1 MRLAWPLTAATLVVL
16 AAMPV
21 LAQAQPS
28 PTGLHTGPAAPVAP
42 ATVARD
48 AEGRATVRAV
58 RTPSPIRID
67 GRLDEAVYEQVQ
79 PISGFIQTEPT
90 AGAPSTEKTE
100 AWVLFD
106 DKAIYIS
113 FRCWET
119 RVGHRVAN
127 EMRRDSTTMIDNDMV
142 AFILDTFR
150 DQTSGAYF
158 GVNSLGGRMD
168 GQFSGTQYNGDW
180 NPLWDARTGSFGGG
194 WTAEIV
200 MPFSSL
206 RYPQGREQEW
216 GINLQRTIRT
226 KNELSFLT
234 RLSNARGPA
243 AIGQMNQE
251 GRMVGLQVPE
261 AAQNIDVKPYAS
273 SNLTTDRVAVPPLS
287 NSSVTNV
294 GLDVKYGVTQ
304 NLAADLTV
312 NTDFAQVEADEQQV
326 NLTRFSLFFPEK
338 RDFFLENQGIFN
350 FGIGGTAAGFAI
362 SPSTDFP
369 VLFYSRRIG
378 LQQGRQV
385 PLRVGGRLTGRV
397 GKFAVGAITMRT
409 GESDTPSTRATAFS
423 VLRLKRDVLRRSA
436 IGAILTSRSRQEA
449 NAGRND
455 VAGFDGL
462 FNFYTNLSINTLWAR
477 SMSTDAAGTD
487 NSYRAQLDYSGD
499 RYSVQAEHLTVGAH
513 FRPDM
518 GFLRRADIRKNY
530 GSVKFSPRPKTRN
543 RVRKYYAQGAFNHI
557 ENTSGRLEYREAST
571 EAGIEFQNSDKLSV
585 GATAT
590 YEYIPRPFAIATGI
604 AVPIGGYTYDNV
616 RFSYLLARQRKVAG
630 SLSVEFG
637 SLYGGGR
644 TGVSYSRGRLAISTR
659 LSVEPSI
666 NINRVALAQGTF
678 TNTLIG
684 SRITETVTPRLFIS
698 ALIQYNSGTT
708 SLANNVRLRWEYQ
721 PGSEL
726 FVVYNDGRDTR
737 VAGFPDVLNR
747 SIIVKATKLFRF

>member
-1 MRLAWPLTAATLVVL
+1 MHVTRPLSAALLLLATA
-16 AAMPV
+16 
-21 LAQAQPS
+21 AQAQS
-28 PTGLHTGPAAPVAP
+28 PVSTLPPGPAAPVAP
-42 ATVARD
+42 ATMNRD

-58 RTPSPIRID
+58 RTPLPIRID
-67 GRLDEAVYEQVQ
+67 GRLDEAVYETVP

-90 AGAPSTEKTE
+90 AGAPSTEKTD

-119 RVGHRVAN
+119 RVGRRVAN

-142 AFILDTFR
+142 AFIFDTFM
-150 DQTSGAYF
+150 DQTSAAF
-158 GVNSLGGRMD
+158 FAVNSLGGRMD

-180 NPLWDARTGSFGGG
+180 NPLWDARAGTFDGG

-206 RYPQGREQEW
+206 RYPRGRDQEW

-234 RLSNARGPA
+234 RLGNARGPS
-243 AIGQMNQE
+243 AIGQMNQA
-251 GRMVGLQVPE
+251 GRIVGLQVPE

-287 NSSVTNV
+287 NDIATNV

-397 GKFAVGAITMRT
+397 GSFAVGAMTMQT
-409 GESDTPSTRATAFS
+409 GESDTPAMPGTAFS

-449 NAGRND
+449 FAGRND
-455 VAGFDGL
+455 VAGVDGL
-462 FNFYTNLSINTLWAR
+462 FNFYTNLSINMLWAR

-530 GSVKFSPRPKTRN
+530 GSFKFSPRPKARN
-543 RVRKYYAQGAFNHI
+543 RVRKYYAQGAFTHI
-557 ENTSGRLEYREAST
+557 ENTAGRLEYREAST
-571 EAGIEFQNSDKLSV
+571 EAGIEFQTSDKLSV
-585 GATAT
+585 GATTT

-604 AVPIGGYTYDNV
+604 AVPTGGYTYDNV

-630 SLSVEFG
+630 SISLEFG
-637 SLYGGGR
+637 SLYGGDR
-644 TGVSYSRGRLAISTR
+644 TGVSFSRGRLALSTR
-659 LSVEPSI
+659 LSLEPSI
-666 NINRVALAQGTF
+666 NINHVELTQGAF

-726 FVVYNDGRDTR
+726 FIVYNDGRDTR
-737 VAGFPDVLNR
+737 VSGFPDLLNR
-747 SIIVKATKLFRF
+747 SVIVKVNKLFRF